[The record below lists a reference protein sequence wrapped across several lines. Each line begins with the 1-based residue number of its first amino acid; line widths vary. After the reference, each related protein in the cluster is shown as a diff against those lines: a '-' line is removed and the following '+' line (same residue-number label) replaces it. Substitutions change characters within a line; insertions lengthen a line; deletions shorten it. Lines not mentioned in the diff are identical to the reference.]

1 MIRYE
6 TTVWRETTL
15 EAATSIATFR
25 ATQAIDDW
33 DTMDVV
39 VHDEYEHT
47 YMGVVEVGRVFEFT
61 FFVNDR
67 G

>member
-6 TTVWRETTL
+6 TTVWREKTL
-15 EAATSIATFR
+15 EAATSIAKFR
-25 ATQAIDDW
+25 ATQALNDW

-39 VHDEYEHT
+39 ARDEYEDT

-61 FFVNDR
+61 FWVHD
-67 G
+67 

>member
-6 TTVWRETTL
+6 TTVWREETL

-25 ATQAIDDW
+25 ATQAIKDW

-39 VHDEYEHT
+39 ARDEYDHT
-47 YMGVVEVGRVFEFT
+47 YRGVVKVGRVFEFT
-61 FFVNDR
+61 FFRD
-67 G
+67 

>member
-6 TTVWRETTL
+6 TTVWREETL
-15 EAATSIATFR
+15 EAATSIAKFR

-39 VHDEYEHT
+39 VHDEYERT
-47 YMGVVEVGRVFEFT
+47 YLGVIEVGRVFEFT
-61 FFVNDR
+61 FWNHD
-67 G
+67 